1 ISGATPSGA
10 GMQFDGID
18 NAVIIGDHV
27 YLPSDLTM
35 EADVVFTP
43 TTDPDY
49 YTVISKSSDN
59 LQRNYGRLIFK
70 YEDGGNKLWFDWWD
84 FDTTYPQYNELS
96 NIDISPTQEWNII
109 GS

>member
-1 ISGATPSGA
+1 MVGDTGVVKDSTVNGYDGTISGATPSGA

-49 YTVISKSSDN
+49 YSIVSKTDVPGKRTRTVN
-59 LQRNYGRLIFK
+59 F
-70 YEDGGNKLWFDWWD
+70 
-84 FDTTYPQYNELS
+84 
-96 NIDISPTQEWNII
+96 
-109 GS
+109 